1 MHHSYLA
8 ALVLA
13 AMGFAFVLADPKT
26 PTSRALGAGLILG
39 GLSIA
44 GNATQQLMMD
54 TGSVV
59 VWLKYV
65 VPTLD
70 AAAIIAAYDWV
81 ARLRRTIPEKTGL
94 DTRFGDYIIRVAQ
107 LVVMIYWTLAMMYP
121 EERSA
126 HFLGGLTLGVSESS
140 KWFYLFTLPLDLSAL
155 MAATSMLLLLNRKL
169 DPAEKKRLIAMC
181 IAMPVMLF
189 GYVLPLAWAPFITV
203 FGAMILLVGAIQYH
217 VDQGRRSEFL
227 GRFLSPDVAELVRGQ
242 GLDAVRRE
250 TRTISVL
257 HCDIRGF
264 TNRCKSL
271 SSDEILDL
279 LRQFYSVV
287 GRCCERH
294 GATIKDY
301 AGDGVMMLMGA
312 PLPVVEPA
320 ERALELGRDL
330 QTECEFLLS
339 RWSTPESPL
348 GLAVGI
354 ATGPVTLGV
363 IGALRLEYVA
373 VGATVNLAA
382 RLCESAGRGE
392 ILLDSPGLGHAPE
405 RRELN
410 LKGFGEQIPAYSAA

>member
-8 ALVLA
+8 ALVLG

-26 PTSRALGAGLILG
+26 PTSRALGAALMLG
-39 GLSIA
+39 CLSIA
-44 GNATQQLMMD
+44 GNATQQLIGA
-54 TGSVV
+54 GSMQS
-59 VWLKYV
+59 WLQYL
-65 VPTLD
+65 VPSLD
-70 AAAIIAAYDWV
+70 AAAIMAAYDWV
-81 ARLRRTIPEKTGL
+81 ARLRLTIPEKTGL

-107 LVVMIYWTLAMMYP
+107 LVVLVYWTLAMMFP
-121 EERSA
+121 EERAA
-126 HFLGGLTLGVSESS
+126 HFLGGLKLDVTQSS
-140 KWFYLFTLPLDLSAL
+140 KWFYLFTLPLEISAL
-155 MAATSMLLLLNRKL
+155 MAGISMLLLLNRKL
-169 DPAEKKRLIAMC
+169 DGAEKKRLIAMC
-181 IAMPVMLF
+181 VAMPVMLL

-203 FGAMILLVGAIQYH
+203 VGAMILLVGAIQYH

-227 GRFLSPDVAELVRGQ
+227 GRFLSPDVAELVRGK

-250 TRTISVL
+250 TRMISVI

-264 TNRCKSL
+264 TNRCKTL

-287 GRCCERH
+287 GHCCEHH

-301 AGDGVMMLMGA
+301 AGDGVMMLVGA
-312 PLPVVEPA
+312 PIPVETPA
-320 ERALELGRDL
+320 ERALALGRDL
-330 QTECEFLLS
+330 QSECAFLLT
-339 RWSTPESPL
+339 RWSTADAPL

-392 ILLDSPGLGHAPE
+392 ILLDSPEADSIPDK
-405 RRELN
+405 RELN
-410 LKGFGEQIPAYSAA
+410 LKGFGEQVPAYSAA